1 MKYFNIFLHLKPF
14 WTIFK
19 INVPLQDEDEVN
31 CEEKK
36 EKKSGVQNYYHMNLE
51 DTHKPKHF
59 CFPKTQS
66 LTNVNI
72 SPSNL
77 GRPLYPIQ
85 ELVDYI
91 VKSISI
97 KLI

>member
-1 MKYFNIFLHLKPF
+1 
-14 WTIFK
+14 
-19 INVPLQDEDEVN
+19 
-31 CEEKK
+31 
-36 EKKSGVQNYYHMNLE
+36 MNLE

-77 GRPLYPIQ
+77 GRLLYPIQ
-85 ELVDYI
+85 KLVDYI
-91 VKSISI
+91 VKKHLKSIDMNSTERERDRYTTI
-97 KLI
+97 KGFLL